1 MKKIATLKELE
12 QLDCVDDVQ
21 VVSDGSYGYIVVL
34 VSNMTEQEKEM
45 IENAKIH
52 FSQCR
57 DDLFVSEAIEG
68 GITGWI

>member
-1 MKKIATLKELE
+1 MKK
-12 QLDCVDDVQ
+12 
-21 VVSDGSYGYIVVL
+21 
-34 VSNMTEQEKEM
+34 EQEKEM